1 MAVKKNYDWQQSF
14 FAAITFAVGGFSL
27 PEISSIHRKRL
38 YMANTLMVINLVVSA
53 LIVLLVLVQFGKG
66 AEAGLMSGGA
76 SDAVFSAAQKGNI
89 LSRTT
94 AVLVVIFLVNSIVMA
109 KIQGRN
115 TSESLFDKNAPI
127 TQTTENKAVNPAQPE
142 SSAPAAPAAPE
153 SPAPKKK

>member
-1 MAVKKNYDWQQSF
+1 MAS
-14 FAAITFAVGGFSL
+14 
-27 PEISSIHRKRL
+27 
-38 YMANTLMVINLVVSA
+38 TLMVINLIVSA
-53 LIVLLVLVQFGKG
+53 LIVLLVLLQFGKG

-94 AVLVVIFLVNSIVMA
+94 TVLVVIFLVNSIVMA

-127 TQTTENKAVNPAQPE
+127 TQTTTANPSKAEAAAPVSAAQE
-142 SSAPAAPAAPE
+142 APAAPVA
-153 SPAPKKK
+153 PAPAKNKNKK

>member
-1 MAVKKNYDWQQSF
+1 MAS
-14 FAAITFAVGGFSL
+14 
-27 PEISSIHRKRL
+27 
-38 YMANTLMVINLVVSA
+38 TLMAINLVVSA
-53 LIVLLVLVQFGKG
+53 LIVLLVLLQFGKG

-94 AVLVVIFLVNSIVMA
+94 TVLVVIFLVNSIVMA

-127 TQTTENKAVNPAQPE
+127 TQTTENAQAASPVKADAVPAATE
-142 SSAPAAPAAPE
+142 NKPAAPAAPA
-153 SPAPKKK
+153 PAKK

>member
-1 MAVKKNYDWQQSF
+1 MAS
-14 FAAITFAVGGFSL
+14 
-27 PEISSIHRKRL
+27 
-38 YMANTLMVINLVVSA
+38 TLMAINLVVSA
-53 LIVLLVLVQFGKG
+53 LIVLLVLLQFGKG

-94 AVLVVIFLVNSIVMA
+94 TVLVVIFLVNSIVMA

-127 TQTTENKAVNPAQPE
+127 TQTTTTKPGKTDAAAPGAASEVP
-142 SSAPAAPAAPE
+142 APAAPAAP
-153 SPAPKKK
+153 AQK